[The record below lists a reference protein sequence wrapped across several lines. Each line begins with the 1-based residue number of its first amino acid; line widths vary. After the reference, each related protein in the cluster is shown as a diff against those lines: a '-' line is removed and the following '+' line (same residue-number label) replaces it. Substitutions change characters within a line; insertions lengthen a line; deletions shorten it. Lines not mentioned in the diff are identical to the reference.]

1 MGKILMEFI
10 SPHCPICRSQTGLI
24 KQLCSKYGK
33 LKHQIIDITKNPGLA
48 QQYHVMGLP
57 SYLFIEGNNVISNH
71 SGKIS
76 EKKFE
81 KDLTFWLKKG

>member
-10 SPHCPICRSQTGLI
+10 SPHCPICKSQAVLI
-24 KQLCSKYGK
+24 KQLSDKYK
-33 LKHQIIDITKNPGLA
+33 IKHQIVDITKNPKLA
-48 QQYHVMGLP
+48 QDYHIMSLP
-57 SYLFIEGNNVISNH
+57 SYLFIEGNQVISNH

-81 KDLTFWLKKG
+81 KDLTFWLKK